1 MRKVILGGLVT
12 LLALGAAAA
21 NAQTRVIK
29 AHVVTGVNRFLSEPV
44 FNLGPFGG
52 LGFNDI
58 GAYNPNGGEALPLT
72 ADSSPDTVLASLV
85 DPVFLQA
92 FGVSPSTVNSA
103 TLNIPMRDVGVY
115 VAPDG
120 TRGPIKSILSSPQMA
135 PSRAGLDTPITL
147 GRWLKARGVAR
158 ISCSKQTAR
167 LQIEMS
173 GLIEKALYDVW
184 GVMLTARGP
193 APICLG
199 GSPCAF
205 VTDDKGS
212 ASFSRDLNFCPYK
225 LRTTEVPLGE
235 IEILYHAD
243 HSLYGFMP
251 ELFAAGY
258 PPGIVSFSHL
268 DFPVSAT
275 PLN

>member
-1 MRKVILGGLVT
+1 VS
-12 LLALGAAAA
+12 LLALGATAAG
-21 NAQTRVIK
+21 AQTRIIK

-44 FNLGPFGG
+44 FNLGPFAGI
-52 LGFNDI
+52 GFNDL
-58 GAYNPNGGEALPLT
+58 GAYNANGGEALPLT

-85 DPVFLQA
+85 DPFFLQA
-92 FGVSPSTVNSA
+92 FGVSPSTVNTA
-103 TLNIPMRDVGVY
+103 TLNIPLRDVGVI

-120 TRGPIKSILSSPQMA
+120 TRAPIRSTFASPQMA
-135 PSRAGLDTPITL
+135 PSRASLDTPITL
-147 GRWLKARGVAR
+147 GRWLKAKGVAR
-158 ISCSKQTAR
+158 IRCAGQSAK

-173 GLIEKALYDVW
+173 GLIEHSLYDVW
-184 GVMLTARGP
+184 GVMLTAHGP

-205 VTDDKGS
+205 ITDEKGT
-212 ASFSRDLNFCPYK
+212 ASFDRDLNFCPYK
-225 LRTTEVPLGE
+225 LRATEVPLGE